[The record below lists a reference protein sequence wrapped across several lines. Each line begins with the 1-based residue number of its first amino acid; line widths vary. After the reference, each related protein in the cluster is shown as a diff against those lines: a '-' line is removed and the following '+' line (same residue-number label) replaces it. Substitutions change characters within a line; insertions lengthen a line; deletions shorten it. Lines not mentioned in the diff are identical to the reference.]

1 MQSPATDFCRQ
12 GPLEKKNDA
21 ASEPLT
27 SRLFLCLVPPR
38 HSRLRETSLNF
49 RLRNSLSPSSVARAC
64 NPSGGI
70 KVVWMFGADAG
81 PGPVVVRAFLACPFQ
96 VGSGLLGA

>member
-1 MQSPATDFCRQ
+1 M
-12 GPLEKKNDA
+12 
-21 ASEPLT
+21 
-27 SRLFLCLVPPR
+27 LFR
-38 HSRLRETSLNF
+38 Y
-49 RLRNSLSPSSVARAC
+49 
-64 NPSGGI
+64 PSGGI